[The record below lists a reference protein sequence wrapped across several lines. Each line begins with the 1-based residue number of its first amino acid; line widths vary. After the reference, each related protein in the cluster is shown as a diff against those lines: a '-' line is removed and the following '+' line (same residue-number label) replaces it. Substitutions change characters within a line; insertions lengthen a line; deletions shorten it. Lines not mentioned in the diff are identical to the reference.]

1 MATVSEITVKGRVQG
16 VGYRAFVDGTAR
28 RMGIAGWVRN
38 EHNGD
43 VRVVARLPPGLQAV
57 FLDALRQGPPASRVR
72 DVRVRTMPDDG
83 SVPTAAFE
91 IRH

>member
-1 MATVSEITVKGRVQG
+1 MTTVSDITVKGRVQG
-16 VGYRAFVDGTAR
+16 VGYRFFVEGTAR

-38 EHNGD
+38 EPNGD
-43 VRVVARLPPGLQAV
+43 VRVMARLPPRLMEA
-57 FLDALRQGPPASRVR
+57 FLAALREGPPASHVR

-83 SVPTAAFE
+83 SVPAGAFE

>member
-16 VGYRAFVDGTAR
+16 VGYRLFVEGTAR
-28 RMGIAGWVRN
+28 RLGIAGWVRN
-38 EHNGD
+38 EPNGD
-43 VRVVARLPPGLQAV
+43 VRIMARLAPGLQEAFV
-57 FLDALRQGPPASRVR
+57 AALREGPPAALVR

-83 SVPTAAFE
+83 SVPLTAFQ